1 MSADGFRARGHA
13 MIEWI
18 ARYMEEVERY
28 PVKSQSEPGAVL
40 AQLPV
45 LPPEQGSGCANTSED
60 ASADD
65 LANAN
70 AGESEDARAG
80 ANADASEDNVWD
92 AIMRDLDRIIV
103 PGLTHWQSPGFLAF
117 FPCQASGP
125 AILGEIA
132 AAGIN
137 VNGMSW
143 ETSPAATE
151 LEMRVMDWMAHALD
165 LPDAF
170 TFGTRGFASPGGG
183 CIQGTASEATL
194 VALLAGKGRVLDCVG
209 NDAATRL
216 TAYASTQAHSSVLK
230 AAMVAGFAHS
240 AADHGRVRFIET
252 DADCA
257 MDAALLRD
265 AMQADMN
272 AGFTPCCVFATVGT
286 TSSGAID
293 PLGPIAQAIEA
304 SGAKAVGAWLHVDA
318 AHLGAVAV
326 CKEHRAVFDSID
338 LADSL
343 VFNAHKSLLTNFN
356 CSLMWTRDRASLNA
370 ALSVNPEYLR
380 NPSGTAAP
388 LDYRDWQIPLGR
400 RFGALKL
407 WFVLRHYGL
416 DGIRAF
422 VRSKVAMNAMF
433 KVRIDA
439 DERFTHCGGNAL
451 LACFRLAPTP
461 GESPDQ
467 TDARNRSL
475 LERINADG
483 RVYLTH
489 TVLPPFGAVP
499 ARFVI
504 RVSFGATMSEPRH
517 VDLAWEIVDRAA
529 SA

>member
-18 ARYMEEVERY
+18 ARYMEEVY
-28 PVKSQSEPGAVL
+28 QFPVKSQSEPGAVL
-40 AQLPV
+40 AQLPDV
-45 LPPEQGSGCANTSED
+45 PPEHGAAGAGGPRGSDED
-60 ASADD
+60 APTSTD
-65 LANAN
+65 
-70 AGESEDARAG
+70 AGEEI
-80 ANADASEDNVWD
+80 VWD
-92 AIMRDLDRIIV
+92 AIMRDMDQIIV
-103 PGLTHWQSPGFLAF
+103 PGLTHWQSPGFLAY

-132 AAGIN
+132 AAGLN

-170 TFGTRGFASPGGG
+170 TFGMRGFASAGGG

-194 VALLAGKGRVLDCVG
+194 VALLAGKSRVLDRIG
-209 NDAATRL
+209 TDAATRL

-240 AADHGRVRFIET
+240 AADHSRVRFIET
-252 DADCA
+252 DAACA

-265 AMQADMN
+265 AMQADMQ

-293 PLGPIAQAIEA
+293 PLGPIAQVIEDT
-304 SGAKAVGAWLHVDA
+304 GAKATGTWLHVDA

-326 CKEHRAVFDSID
+326 CKEHRAALADID
-338 LADSL
+338 RADSL

-380 NPSGTAAP
+380 NPSGTASP

-422 VRSKVAMNAMF
+422 VRIKVAMNDAF
-433 KVRIDA
+433 KAKIDA
-439 DERFTHCGGNAL
+439 DERFECCGGNAL
-451 LACFRLAPTP
+451 LGCFRLSPQP
-461 GESPDQ
+461 GESPHQ
-467 TDARNRSL
+467 TDERTRSL
-475 LERINADG
+475 LKRINGDG

-489 TVLPPFGAVP
+489 TVLPPFGTVP